1 MRSTGRIVRSTTTL
15 RPSLAGAIML
25 TLALTLAC
33 VPLLP
38 SLALAAPAAPAT
50 SHAVRAATAG
60 HVTAIVLDMSGSMAQ
75 NDPAGLRCS
84 AANAYIDLSGPGDF
98 IGVVGLDNAGAT
110 GGPQGFGPAQVW
122 AQPAEMSTVAARTAL
137 RTTIAA
143 RSHNCQPDQSTPTYD
158 ALSQA
163 LRMLTAATAS
173 NSRSGSVILLTDGV
187 PDPNPDGQIAAIKS
201 DLVPQLKAHGFP
213 VDTVALGS
221 DDALHPLLSDLANAT
236 SGKFYDDGKGVV
248 SGVSPLNIAPFFVDI
263 FARRNGRVVAHDI
276 PPTQAGGATVS
287 RNFSVGDFVSHLD
300 VVAVKDSPDMSVTLT
315 APNGRTLP
323 PTVAGTFIS
332 TDPHY
337 AIFSIDHP
345 QTGAW
350 QLNVNGSGQFLMDS
364 LKVTTLGLSIVSPG
378 PNAGAAP
385 IGQPLTIA
393 ATLNDNGTPI
403 TGSRYSLSGS
413 ISYGG
418 GDKQYVQEFVLDDG
432 ASPGTYSAKI
442 TVPENGPTGAYD
454 ISVVAREV
462 SDTIASATRSVR
474 VELFPVPMLLSP
486 TTGKPTTDAVP
497 GTVVRWD
504 PLLTA
509 LYSIPSGLF
518 WQLGQWA
525 LGGHPAQ
532 PSASLAGQVYLK
544 SQPYA
549 SATVT
554 GTASP
559 QGSHATVP
567 ITVSNDGGGR
577 FHVFFPSSA
586 NGVYAVTFDTQGAFK
601 DSHGDFGTVTRTAR
615 LTVTPASFGQE
626 IVAWLYTIIYLLLFA
641 ALLNLLRALILT
653 PAPFGAWER
662 STSSQGKTAR
672 AQSFRRTL
680 RSPLAWFLH
689 RNVLT
694 SREAFKTPGLQFR
707 FKHGGLIEV
716 RTVGPEGRRWASG
729 AGRLSDQYA
738 AHRVLLYRPG
748 GGGERR
754 GLDAGGA
761 SDGDGVTYTI
771 TSETRQPRGG
781 RGAPRGRS
789 SNLARSKTSTR
800 TSRTPRSTGSRS
812 PTHAR
817 AGSSRSG
824 SSSRG
829 GGNDSL
835 FGGI

>member
-1 MRSTGRIVRSTTTL
+1 MESSGRIARALVPRRTTL
-15 RPSLAGAIML
+15 ARAVVL
-25 TLALTLAC
+25 TLALTFAC
-33 VPLLP
+33 APLLP
-38 SLALAAPAAPAT
+38 SLALAAHAAPPAT
-50 SHAVRAATAG
+50 SHAAQTVRAASTG

-110 GGPQGFGPAQVW
+110 GGPQNFGPAQVW

-137 RTTIAA
+137 RNTIAA
-143 RSHNCQPDQSTPTYD
+143 KSHNCQPDSSTPTYD
-158 ALSQA
+158 ALNQA
-163 LRMLTAATAS
+163 LKMLTNATAG
-173 NSRSGSVILLTDGV
+173 NTHTGSVILLTDGV
-187 PDPNPDGQIAAIKS
+187 PEPNPNDQIAAIKN
-201 DLVPQLKAHGFP
+201 DLVPQFKSHGFQ

-221 DDALHPLLSDLANAT
+221 DQTLHGFLGDVANAT

-276 PPTQAGGATVS
+276 PPTQANGGTVS

-300 VVAVKDSPDMSVTLT
+300 VVAVKDSPAMSITLT
-315 APNGRTLP
+315 APNGRRLP

-350 QLNVNGSGQFLMDS
+350 QLNVSGSGQFLMDS
-364 LKVTTLGLSIVSPG
+364 LKVTTLGLSIVSPDTK
-378 PNAGAAP
+378 ASAVP
-385 IGQPLTIA
+385 IGQPMTIA

-403 TGSRYSLSGS
+403 TGRRYSLSGS
-413 ISYGG
+413 ISYSG
-418 GDKQYVQEFVLDDG
+418 GDKQYAQEFVLDDG
-432 ASPGTYSAKI
+432 ATPGTYSAKI

-486 TTGKPTTDAVP
+486 ATGKPTTDTVP

-509 LYSIPSGLF
+509 LYSIPIGLV

-549 SATVT
+549 NATVT

-586 NGVYAVTFDTQGAFK
+586 NGLYTVTFDTQGAFQ

-626 IVAWLYTIIYLLLFA
+626 LVAWLYTIVYLLLFA
-641 ALLNLLRALILT
+641 ALLNLIRTLVLT
-653 PAPFGAWER
+653 PAPFGSWER
-662 STSSQGKTAR
+662 STSAQGKTAR
-672 AQSFRRTL
+672 AQAFRRTL

-694 SREAFKTPGLQFR
+694 SRETFKTPGLQFR
-707 FKHGGLIEV
+707 FKRGGLIEA
-716 RTVGPEGRRWASG
+716 RTVGPEGRRWSSG

-738 AHRVLLYRPG
+738 AHRVLIYRPG
-748 GGGERR
+748 GGGERH
-754 GLDAGGA
+754 GLDGE
-761 SDGDGVTYTI
+761 SDGVTYTI
-771 TSETRQPRGG
+771 SADARQPRGG

-789 SNLARSKTSTR
+789 SNPARSKTSTR
-800 TSRTPRSTGSRS
+800 TSRTSRTSRSTGSRS
-812 PTHAR
+812 PTR
-817 AGSSRSG
+817 ARSG